1 MKKLVFI
8 FDVPALKNDV
18 QKFSLD
24 ELLESDY
31 EIEIV
36 DASPVLN
43 PDVDKAL
50 TADRFCDERFAYQTI
65 RDYKTLVNY
74 IRDNR
79 EAFFFPM
86 FDHYY
91 ETRIVYRLFTKYKVR
106 YGYVNNAMTDLV
118 LKAEVEDAEDYS
130 ENHTFMHYVK
140 AFYHRIGRYLTPH
153 RPAEFIVFGGTAGED
168 SHFHNGECK
177 EGVTKR
183 VYLWTYNYEAFDRTE
198 AYNNGGK
205 KYAVFLDQYMPYHPD
220 VVIKRGAKINPEQYF
235 QEVNEVFDYAMEKY
249 GVETIIAAHPRADY
263 RQYGDVFHGRQ
274 IIYGKTSELIK
285 GCEFI
290 FSNSSGANAYAAI
303 ANKPIVLINRK
314 ATQDYAHA
322 TNLFEEYV
330 NLLQCS
336 AIRVQE
342 DIAAVDYYHINT
354 EAYSNFWKL
363 YVMSAEEKK
372 QDFWKEVLKNV
383 EGVEA

>member
-1 MKKLVFI
+1 MKKIVFL

-24 ELLESDY
+24 ELLGKAQ
-31 EIEIV
+31 EIDIV
-36 DASPVLN
+36 DCAPLLSPSVN
-43 PDVDKAL
+43 ETTTV
-50 TADRFCDERFAYQTI
+50 DRFCDKRFTHRVI
-65 RDYKTLVNY
+65 RTKSELETFISKT
-74 IRDNR
+74 RD
-79 EAFFFPM
+79 AFFFPM
-86 FDHYY
+86 FDNYY
-91 ETRIVYRLFTKYKVR
+91 ETRMVYRLFAKYGIR

-118 LKAEVEDAEDYS
+118 LKAEVENAEDYS
-130 ENHTFMHYVK
+130 VDHTLMHYVK
-140 AFYHRIGRYLTPH
+140 AFYHRIGRYIGPR

-235 QEVNEVFDYAMEKY
+235 QEVNEVFDYAMERY

-336 AIRVQE
+336 AIREQE
-342 DIAAVDYYHINT
+342 DIAAVDYYHINAK
-354 EAYSNFWKL
+354 AYSDFWKL

-372 QDFWKEVLKNV
+372 QDFWTEVLKHV

>member
-1 MKKLVFI
+1 MKKFVFL
-8 FDVPALKNDV
+8 FDVPLLKNDV
-18 QKFSLD
+18 QKFSFD
-24 ELLESDY
+24 ELLQQEA
-31 EIEIV
+31 ELEFV
-36 DASPVLN
+36 DLAPLLN
-43 PDVDKAL
+43 PDIDAAL
-50 TADRFCDERFAYQTI
+50 TAERFSDERFAHRTI
-65 RDYKTLVNY
+65 TGKVELDAY

-91 ETRIVYRLFTKYKVR
+91 ETRLVYRLFTKYHIR

-118 LKAEVEDAEDYS
+118 LKAEVENAEDYS
-130 ENHTFMHYVK
+130 ENHTLMHYVK
-140 AFYHRIGRYLTPH
+140 AFYHRIGRHL
-153 RPAEFIVFGGTAGED
+153 RKFQPAEFIVFGGLAGEE

-198 AYNNGGK
+198 AYDNGGK

-235 QEVNEVFDYAMEKY
+235 AEVNEVFDYVWEKY

-285 GCEFI
+285 GCELI

-336 AIRVQE
+336 AIREAE
-342 DIAAVDYYHINT
+342 DIAAVDYYHID
-354 EAYSNFWKL
+354 EDAYQEFWKL
-363 YVMSAEEKK
+363 YVMSASGKQ
-372 QDFWKEVLKNV
+372 QDFWNAVLANV
-383 EGVEA
+383 EGE

>member
-1 MKKLVFI
+1 MKKIIFL

-24 ELLESDY
+24 ELLETDY

-43 PDVDKAL
+43 PEVDKAL
-50 TADRFCDERFAYQTI
+50 TAERFCDERFVYQTI
-65 RDYKTLVNY
+65 TSYPELASY
-74 IRDNR
+74 IASNR

-86 FDHYY
+86 FDHYF
-91 ETRIVYRLFTKYKVR
+91 ETRKVYGLFTKYKVR
-106 YGYVNNAMTDLV
+106 FGYVNNAMTDLV

-130 ENHTFMHYVK
+130 EHHTFMHYVK
-140 AFYHRIGRYLTPH
+140 AFYHRIGRYIGSH

-198 AYNNGGK
+198 AYDNGGK

-220 VVIKRGAKINPEQYF
+220 VVIKRGAKIDAKQYF
-235 QEVNEVFDYAMEKY
+235 DELNEIFDYVKETY

-263 RQYGDVFHGRQ
+263 RQYGDVFKDCK
-274 IIYGKTSELIK
+274 ITYGKTSELIK
-285 GCEFI
+285 GCDFI

-303 ANKPIVLINRK
+303 AKKPIVLINRK

-330 NLLQCS
+330 HLLRCS
-336 AIRVQE
+336 AIREAE
-342 DIAAVDYYHINT
+342 DITAVDYYHID
-354 EAYSNFWKL
+354 EAAYNEFWKL
-363 YVMSAEEKK
+363 YVMSADHKDK
-372 QDFWKEVLKNV
+372 DFWARVLEYV
-383 EGVEA
+383 